1 MKTTIINDKST
12 QIKMFTPNIYTK
24 MFYKKI
30 NDTNN
35 RWTLMKLEKQIDEYL
50 EKYETQLED
59 EMIEDILDIR
69 DTIITRLSQLR
80 REEMMM
86 TYLETPIPTTSKNE
100 EPDKN
105 NQVSHYQNLLQK
117 KNELETELQ
126 KINKELEKVT
136 QIVQYQ

>member
-1 MKTTIINDKST
+1 
-12 QIKMFTPNIYTK
+12 

>member
-1 MKTTIINDKST
+1 VKTTIINDKT
-12 QIKMFTPNIYTK
+12 KQIKMFAPNIYTK

-80 REEMMM
+80 REERMM
-86 TYLETPIPTTSKNE
+86 TYLETPIPMPSKNE
-100 EPDKN
+100 ELDNN

-117 KNELETELQ
+117 KNELEAELQ

>member
-1 MKTTIINDKST
+1 
-12 QIKMFTPNIYTK
+12 

-50 EKYETQLED
+50 EKYDKQLED

-86 TYLETPIPTTSKNE
+86 TYLETQPPPTMTSKHE
-100 EPDKN
+100 EPDN
-105 NQVSHYQNLLQK
+105 NNQPQVSHYQNLLQK
-117 KNELETELQ
+117 KNELESELQ

-136 QIVQYQ
+136 QIVQ

>member
-1 MKTTIINDKST
+1 
-12 QIKMFTPNIYTK
+12 

-86 TYLETPIPTTSKNE
+86 TYLETPKPMTSKNE

-105 NQVSHYQNLLQK
+105 KQVSHYQNLLQK

>member
-1 MKTTIINDKST
+1 
-12 QIKMFTPNIYTK
+12 MFTTNINTK

-50 EKYETQLED
+50 EKYEKQLED

-100 EPDKN
+100 EQDNN

-117 KNELETELQ
+117 KNELEAELQ